1 MLYGEKSREQLN
13 EYAERLFKTV
23 LTGRRDKRDL
33 FDKAKQKFNM
43 DAGIIDDM
51 VTFRRN
57 ISEFTNFEIF
67 CVVYCLKPNSLSKF
81 FTNEEIEYLSTE
93 KFETTSIEF
102 PITFTDMVEVAPDQW
117 IGRITIK
124 KLMEMKRHRLI
135 NYEEGEQ
142 RALRRTKSG
151 SLEIWKPY
159 VSEKNVR
166 EIKDLMES
174 GNYIPDPITLNM
186 PDGSEYSFEDHTLT
200 VYSLPKGMFNLDDGY
215 HRYLAMSRICD
226 FNPDFDYVM
235 ELRIVNFS
243 NSKANA
249 FIFQQD
255 QKTPMKKV
263 VSDSYDTNAVR
274 NKIVARLNTDSE
286 SVLQGMLG
294 RNQAIMNSGVL
305 GCLIEYYY
313 NLKTKKD
320 VSMKTVMEVKND
332 LEKKFETLVN
342 QDIDF
347 LNSYTNERIFVT
359 MFVFSSEC
367 NKKKYAE
374 AIKAICN
381 SLTPEEK
388 RMTQVTSTGIVRKKG
403 VNILTE
409 RIRELGYV

>member
-1 MLYGEKSREQLN
+1 ML
-13 EYAERLFKTV
+13 KT
-23 LTGRRDKRDL
+23 
-33 FDKAKQKFNM
+33 
-43 DAGIIDDM
+43 
-51 VTFRRN
+51 
-57 ISEFTNFEIF
+57 S
-67 CVVYCLKPNSLSKF
+67 PLS
-81 FTNEEIEYLSTE
+81 NE

-117 IGRITIK
+117 IGRITLK
-124 KLMEMKRHRLI
+124 TLMNMKRHRLI

-159 VSEKNVR
+159 ASEKNVR
-166 EIKDLMES
+166 EIKELMES

-200 VYSLPKGMFNLDDGY
+200 VYSLPKGMFDLDDGY

-286 SVLQGMLG
+286 SVL
-294 RNQAIMNSGVL
+294 
-305 GCLIEYYY
+305 
-313 NLKTKKD
+313 
-320 VSMKTVMEVKND
+320 
-332 LEKKFETLVN
+332 
-342 QDIDF
+342 
-347 LNSYTNERIFVT
+347 
-359 MFVFSSEC
+359 
-367 NKKKYAE
+367 
-374 AIKAICN
+374 
-381 SLTPEEK
+381 
-388 RMTQVTSTGIVRKKG
+388 
-403 VNILTE
+403 
-409 RIRELGYV
+409 